1 MLEAL
6 APLLVLLAFV
16 LLAVSSWLWGEDTV
30 TGSLTGSDGRPVRW
44 SL

>member
-1 MLEAL
+1 MLDAY

-16 LLAVSSWLWGEDTV
+16 LLAVTSWLWGEDTL
-30 TGSLTGSDGRPVRW
+30 TRSLTGSDGRRIRW